1 MTTRVRFFT
10 IGEAAERCDVPA
22 STLRFYE
29 KKGLIRSIRTEGNQ
43 RRYHQ
48 SMLRQVSV
56 IKAAQTLGISLEEIE
71 EVFSSLPEKRTPN
84 KRDWERMASKWAE
97 QLDERII
104 AMQRLRQSLTGCIG
118 CGCLSLKVCGLF
130 NPEDQIASH
139 GNGPRYLIKGRPD
152 LEE

>member
-1 MTTRVRFFT
+1 MTKAVRFFT
-10 IGEAAERCDVPA
+10 IGEAAERCDIPA

-71 EVFSSLPEKRTPN
+71 QVFSSLPDKRAPN
-84 KRDWERMASKWAE
+84 KRDWENMSSKWAA
-97 QLDERII
+97 QLDEKII
-104 AMQRLRQSLTGCIG
+104 AMQRLRQNLTGCIG

-130 NPEDQIASH
+130 NPDDQVAER
-139 GNGPRYLIKGRPD
+139 GKGPRYLIEGRPD
-152 LEE
+152 EQ